1 MEQDNR
7 RGVSMYFLG
16 QNSKGETGAVTSI
29 SWNPRGEMMQVELLF
44 TDGRREY
51 YQPCELELEQ
61 KGRI

>member
-1 MEQDNR
+1 
-7 RGVSMYFLG
+7 MYFLG